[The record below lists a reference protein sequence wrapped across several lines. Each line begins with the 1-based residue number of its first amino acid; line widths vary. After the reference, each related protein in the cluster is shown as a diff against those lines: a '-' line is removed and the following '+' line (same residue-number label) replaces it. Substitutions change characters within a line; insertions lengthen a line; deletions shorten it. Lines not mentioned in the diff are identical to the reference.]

1 MEPLVIP
8 QPLTPSPI
16 QIVIEYPPFLEKLNE
31 TLTFPSADQLPQTI
45 EKLDDLKRHI
55 LFGRSEECQISLPAA
70 CTQISKKH
78 FAILYDP
85 IVESYMLINYS
96 KNGTRIMEQKNEE
109 AGFQV
114 IYWEPIKL
122 SNKGVYA
129 IYLPAGN
136 KTVKPE
142 QLDSTNEALNEA
154 AVMEKLSHPVDKT
167 HIVVQIE
174 LS

>member
-1 MEPLVIP
+1 MEPHVAP
-8 QPLTPSPI
+8 QPMIPTPI
-16 QIVIEYPPFLEKLNE
+16 QIVIEYPPLLQKENQSF
-31 TLTFPSADQLPQTI
+31 TFPSADQISNTI
-45 EKLDDLKRHI
+45 DTLDDLKRHI
-55 LFGRSEECQISLPAA
+55 IFGRSEECQIALPIS

-85 IVESYMLINYS
+85 LVESYMLVNYS

-109 AGFQV
+109 AGVQV

-129 IYLPAGN
+129 IYLPATT
-136 KTVKPE
+136 KTKTE
-142 QLDSTNEALNEA
+142 QMDTEAGTEA
-154 AVMEKLSHPVDKT
+154 AVLEKLSHPIDRA

-174 LS
+174 LA